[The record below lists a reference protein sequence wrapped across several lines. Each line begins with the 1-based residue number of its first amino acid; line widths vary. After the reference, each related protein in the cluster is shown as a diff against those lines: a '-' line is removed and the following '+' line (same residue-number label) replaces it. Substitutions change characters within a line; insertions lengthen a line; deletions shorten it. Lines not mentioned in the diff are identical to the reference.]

1 MKPLRVLLYA
11 VPVLTAVG
19 LAGLFAGRL
28 ATIDNG
34 TNVPPSARLDQPMPD
49 LVLESLFPEGDDL
62 RTADLKGEPYVL
74 NVWAEWCGPCKI
86 EHPQLQAM
94 AGRGIAVYGIDYK
107 DRPERARAFLAERGN
122 PFTAVGFDNDGRTG
136 IELGIFGVPET
147 FVVDGE
153 GFIRYRHAG
162 PLSVA
167 HLEQALLPLLAN
179 LAAAQSP

>member
-1 MKPLRVLLYA
+1 MSRRFLLYA
-11 VPVLTAVG
+11 LPVLAAVS

-34 TNVPPSARLDQPMPD
+34 TDVPPSARLDQPMPD
-49 LVLESLFPEGDDL
+49 LVLEPLFPDGEGL

-86 EHPQLQAM
+86 EHPQLLAM
-94 AGRGIAVYGIDYK
+94 AKQGIAVYGIDYK
-107 DRPERARAFLAERGN
+107 DRPERARAFLTERGN
-122 PFTAVGFDNDGRTG
+122 PFTAVGFDNDGRAG

-153 GFIRYRHAG
+153 GLIRYRHAG
-162 PLSVA
+162 PLSAA
-167 HLEQALLPLLAN
+167 HLDKALLPLLAN
-179 LAAAQSP
+179 LAASESP